1 LAVDEVEFREFFADQ
16 YARLCWLGLLLTG
29 DRAEAEELAQ
39 EALARTWWRWVVRR
53 PNNPAAYAR
62 RVLVNRRRSLLRR
75 AGVEARFLA
84 RARPEPVPP
93 AGDEQAMVLWQAV
106 QALPPRQRAVLVLR
120 FHGDEVE
127 HQAAISLTTGLE
139 DPGHAAG
146 RHTGP
151 ARRRPMIRGGIMDMV
166 TVKQRQQ
173 AAWASGDYAAVGARL
188 LLTAELLCEAVD
200 LRAGERVLD
209 VACGNG
215 NAALAAARRFCQ
227 VVGVDYVPALLE
239 RARRRA
245 EAEGLE
251 ATFQEGDAE
260 ALPFSDASFDVVLS
274 TCGAM
279 FAPDQ
284 EQTASELLRVCRPGG
299 RIGMVNWTPDSY
311 VGELFRAIGRHLPPP
326 PGVRPPV
333 LWGSQ
338 ERLHELFGPGVSIS
352 APRRSFLWRFPSAEH
367 QVEFFATFYGP
378 TVKTLAAVGDRAAA
392 LRADMLEAAWRFDVS
407 EDGDTLVLRM
417 DYLEAVIHK
426 PAP

>member
-1 LAVDEVEFREFFADQ
+1 MNRLSLGGGDMSTKAV
-16 YARLCWLGLLLTG
+16 
-29 DRAEAEELAQ
+29 
-39 EALARTWWRWVVRR
+39 
-53 PNNPAAYAR
+53 
-62 RVLVNRRRSLLRR
+62 
-75 AGVEARFLA
+75 
-84 RARPEPVPP
+84 
-93 AGDEQAMVLWQAV
+93 
-106 QALPPRQRAVLVLR
+106 
-120 FHGDEVE
+120 
-127 HQAAISLTTGLE
+127 ISLTTGLE

-151 ARRRPMIRGGIMDMV
+151 ARRRPMIRGGIMDIV

-173 AAWASGDYAAVGARL
+173 TAWASGDYAAVGTRL
-188 LLTAELLCEAVD
+188 LLTAELLCESVD

-215 NAALAAARRFCQ
+215 NAALAAARRFCP

-239 RARRRA
+239 RARQRA
-245 EAEGLE
+245 QAEGLE
-251 ATFQEGDAE
+251 ASFQEADAE
-260 ALPFSDASFDVVLS
+260 ALPFPDASFDVVLS

-284 EQTASELLRVCRPGG
+284 EQTAAELLRVCRPGG
-299 RIGMVNWTPDSY
+299 RIGMVNWVPDGY
-311 VGELFRAIGRHLPPP
+311 VGELFRTIGRYLPPP
-326 PGVRPPV
+326 PGLRPPV

-338 ERLHELFGPGVSIS
+338 ERLAELFGHEVAIS

-367 QVEFFATFYGP
+367 QAAFFATFYGP
-378 TVKTLAAVGDRAAA
+378 TVKTLAAVGDRAAD
-392 LRADMLEAAWRFDVS
+392 LRADMVEAARRFDVS